1 MAEVQITRHRNLY
14 AYNFSHVCFFLAWAP
29 FLKVPH
35 GEGARVSGPWLG
47 SLWLAEAS
55 RASLEAKK
63 YTAEVET
70 LQHVLFSF
78 DRFEPATSEPRVSSL
93 LTISAWRGDVWVVE
107 SGCRP
112 PYFFSSTFA

>member
-55 RASLEAKK
+55 RASLETNK
-63 YTAEVET
+63 YPSET
-70 LQHVLFSF
+70 FQHVPFFFF
-78 DRFEPATSEPRVSSL
+78 DRLEVATPEPHVSSL
-93 LTISAWRGDVWVVE
+93 LADCAEFMAQTNVRN
-107 SGCRP
+107 SGAEP
-112 PYFFSSTFA
+112 LQTKIWFD